1 MIEGKRKMKTIQD
14 VYVLKNGVK
23 MPKVGFGT
31 WQIPDGEI
39 CYNAVSMALKHGYR
53 HIDTA
58 AAYGNEASVGKAIKD
73 SGLAREEVFVTSK
86 LQSHIKTYQGAL
98 DAFDKTM
105 KELDM
110 DYLDLYLIHAPWPW
124 NEIGKDCSSGNV
136 EAFKAME
143 KLYREGK
150 VRAIGVSNFS
160 PSDLDNILKHC
171 EIIPHVNQIAF
182 FIGNNQEETHRYCND
197 KGILVEAY
205 SPLAIGY
212 ALTNE
217 TIQNMAKTYGVT
229 PAQLCIRYCIEKG
242 TAPLPKST
250 HESRIIENTG
260 LDFKMKEED
269 VAFLDTIKNDPRRW
283 N

>member
-1 MIEGKRKMKTIQD
+1 MKTIQD

-31 WQIPDGEI
+31 WQIPNGEI

-110 DYLDLYLIHAPWPW
+110 EYLDLYLIHAPWPW

-150 VRAIGVSNFS
+150 IRAIGVSNFS

>member
-1 MIEGKRKMKTIQD
+1 MKTIQD

-110 DYLDLYLIHAPWPW
+110 EYLDLYLIHAPWPW

-150 VRAIGVSNFS
+150 IRAIGVSNFS

-197 KGILVEAY
+197 KGILIEAY

>member
-1 MIEGKRKMKTIQD
+1 MKTIQD

-150 VRAIGVSNFS
+150 IRAIGVSNFS

-269 VAFLDTIKNDPRRW
+269 VAFLDKIKNDPRRW

>member
-1 MIEGKRKMKTIQD
+1 MKTIQE

-31 WQIPDGEI
+31 WQIPNGEI

-98 DAFDKTM
+98 DAFEKTM

-150 VRAIGVSNFS
+150 IRAIGVSNFS

-217 TIQNMAKTYGVT
+217 TIQNMAKTYNVT

>member
-1 MIEGKRKMKTIQD
+1 MKTIQD

-150 VRAIGVSNFS
+150 IRAIGVSNFS

-197 KGILVEAY
+197 KGILIEAY

-217 TIQNMAKTYGVT
+217 TIQNMAKTYNVT

-283 N
+283 NS

>member
-1 MIEGKRKMKTIQD
+1 MKTIQD

-124 NEIGKDCSSGNV
+124 NEMGKDCSSGNV
-136 EAFKAME
+136 AAFKAME

-150 VRAIGVSNFS
+150 IRAIGVSNFS

-269 VAFLDTIKNDPRRW
+269 VAFLDKIKNDPRRW

>member
-1 MIEGKRKMKTIQD
+1 MKTIQD

-31 WQIPDGEI
+31 WQIPDGDI

-150 VRAIGVSNFS
+150 IRAIGVSNFS

-197 KGILVEAY
+197 KGILIEAY

-283 N
+283 NS

>member
-1 MIEGKRKMKTIQD
+1 MKTIHD

-31 WQIPDGEI
+31 WQVPDGET
-39 CYNAVSMALKHGYR
+39 CYQSVSLALKHGYR

-58 AAYGNEASVGKAIKD
+58 AAYRNEKSVGQAIKD
-73 SGLAREEVFVTSK
+73 SGIPRDQIFVTSK
-86 LQSHIKTYQGAL
+86 LQSHIKSYQETL
-98 DAFDKTM
+98 DAFDKTLE
-105 KELDM
+105 ELGM
-110 DYLDLYLIHAPWPW
+110 EYLDLYLIHAPWPW
-124 NEIGKDCSSGNV
+124 NEIGKDCSAGNV

-143 KLYREGK
+143 KIYKEGK

-182 FIGNNQEETHRYCND
+182 FIGNNQEDTLKYCQQ

-212 ALTNE
+212 ALSNE
-217 TIQNMAKTYGVT
+217 TIQKMAKDYQVT

-260 LDFKMKEED
+260 IDFKMKEED
-269 VAFLDTIKNDPRRW
+269 IKFLDTIKDDPRRW

>member
-1 MIEGKRKMKTIQD
+1 MKTIQD

-150 VRAIGVSNFS
+150 IRAIGVSNFS

-269 VAFLDTIKNDPRRW
+269 VAFLDKIKNDPRRW
-283 N
+283 NS

>member
-1 MIEGKRKMKTIQD
+1 MKTIQD

-110 DYLDLYLIHAPWPW
+110 EYLDLYLIHAPWPW

-150 VRAIGVSNFS
+150 IRAIGVSNFS

-197 KGILVEAY
+197 KGILIEAY

-283 N
+283 NS

>member
-1 MIEGKRKMKTIQD
+1 MKTIHE
-14 VYVLKNGVK
+14 VYRLKNGVE

-31 WQIPDGEI
+31 WQVPDGES
-39 CYNAVSMALKHGYR
+39 CYNAVSLALKHGYR

-58 AAYGNEASVGKAIKD
+58 AAYRNESSVGRAIKD
-73 SGLAREEVFVTSK
+73 SGIPRDQVFVTSK

-98 DAFDKTM
+98 DAFDQTL

-110 DYLDLYLIHAPWPW
+110 EYLDLYLIHAPWPW
-124 NEIGKDCSSGNV
+124 NEMGKDCSGGNV
-136 EAFKAME
+136 LAYKAME

-150 VRAIGVSNFS
+150 IRSIGVSNFS
-160 PSDLDNILKHC
+160 PKDLDNILKHC

-182 FIGNNQEETHRYCND
+182 FIGNNQEETSRYCEE
-197 KGILVEAY
+197 KGIQIEAY

-212 ALTNE
+212 ALTDQ
-217 TIQNMAKTYGVT
+217 TIKDMANKYQVT
-229 PAQLCIRYCIEKG
+229 PAQLCIRYCIEKN

-260 LDFKMKEED
+260 IDFKMKEED
-269 VAFLDTIKNDPRRW
+269 IQFLDTIKNDPRRW
-283 N
+283 NS